1 MSSTAFSSPRRRTP
15 EGTRF
20 IHALNFDGVDKTVR
34 IYDRGVPL
42 FEGRAVMLRRRDG
55 AMLPVGLDVGDTR
68 VAWSTAEIVEV
79 REQGVTVR
87 LTGEAD
93 AVSLVTQRAVVVSP
107 EHELT
112 VGTDDVLVTS
122 RVPGTGDELLAIDW
136 M

>member
-1 MSSTAFSSPRRRTP
+1 
-15 EGTRF
+15 
-20 IHALNFDGVDKTVR
+20 
-34 IYDRGVPL
+34 
-42 FEGRAVMLRRRDG
+42 MLRRRDG